1 MSHKGKSPQNYQK
14 PRKKHEGKNV
24 EGKCDVVAVAV
35 IVFPVVVRN
44 VGCLLVKTG
53 DDVEDVS
60 ESLDI
65 SCTRTIGLTFAV
77 GLDLKCLFCHLTFFM
92 VVSSRNKYK
101 YFTDM

>member
-1 MSHKGKSPQNYQK
+1 MAVADSGGRRLP
-14 PRKKHEGKNV
+14 V
-24 EGKCDVVAVAV
+24 EVDGRCDVVAVAV
-35 IVFPVVVRN
+35 VVFPVVVRN

-53 DDVEDVS
+53 DDVGDVS

-65 SCTRTIGLTFAV
+65 SCTRTIGPTFAV